1 MHDCGNHGK
10 PPRASLVEQL
20 RTATNSCVWS
30 LAVLHRGR
38 ARSLQYRGTIAV
50 HHRPPSTVNVLKAAA
65 ISEENM
71 PSKDPQLAAAGT
83 AAGAGVAVQSV
94 ELLYGRGKITA
105 EVVRLT

>member
-1 MHDCGNHGK
+1 
-10 PPRASLVEQL
+10 
-20 RTATNSCVWS
+20 
-30 LAVLHRGR
+30 
-38 ARSLQYRGTIAV
+38 
-50 HHRPPSTVNVLKAAA
+50 
-65 ISEENM
+65 M